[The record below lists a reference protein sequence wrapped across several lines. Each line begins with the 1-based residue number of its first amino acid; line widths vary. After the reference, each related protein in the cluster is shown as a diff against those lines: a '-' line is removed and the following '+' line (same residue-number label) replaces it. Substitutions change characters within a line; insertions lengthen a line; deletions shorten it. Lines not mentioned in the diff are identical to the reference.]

1 MGSTHFLT
9 KRLPRV
15 STEMSLHVL
24 AYNFKRV
31 ADHGSRT
38 ADAGNESIA
47 LYRHQTSLRMGL
59 EGSSAVP
66 CAKGARIL
74 REGPE
79 IFLSPDGSVL
89 NSVCEALVSET
100 LSYPCGRVK
109 RSW

>member
-38 ADAGNESIA
+38 ADAGNESIV
-47 LYRHQTSLRMGL
+47 LCRHQTSLRMGL

-79 IFLSPDGSVL
+79 IFLSPTDGLREVL
-89 NSVCEALVSET
+89 RAALVCNT
-100 LSYPCGRVK
+100 
-109 RSW
+109 